1 MNAAV
6 SGLHHNVMI
15 ASIFTPIL
23 VRPLFNLLFILDSVI
38 PGHDFGVAII
48 VLTLLVRIVLW
59 PLVNRQLHSQKV
71 MQQLAPEVAKVKERA
86 KGDRQK
92 ETELLMELY
101 KEKGTSPFAPIIP
114 MLIQLPLLIAFYAVL
129 RDSVKPAELT
139 KLAYPFVQHI
149 GYVAHIIHHHAA
161 FSPSLFGLVDLTKPS
176 IVIAAL
182 AALAQFYQTW
192 QLRPQTMA
200 AAGEQAQLMSGMT
213 LAFPLVTFFIG
224 LRLPSALAIYWL
236 TTSLVAAFQQYLV
249 LLRDAHELEE
259 GVVVSGPSV
268 NQTKTKKASKRPAK
282 GGAK

>member
-1 MNAAV
+1 
-6 SGLHHNVMI
+6 
-15 ASIFTPIL
+15 
-23 VRPLFNLLFILDSVI
+23 LFVLDSVI
-38 PGHDFGVAII
+38 PGHDFGLAII
-48 VLTLLVRIVLW
+48 GLTLLVRIVLW

-71 MQQLAPEVAKVKERA
+71 MQQLAPEVARVKKEA

-92 ETELLMELY
+92 ETEMLMELY
-101 KEKGTSPFAPIIP
+101 KEKGTSPFAPVVP

-139 KLAYPFVQHI
+139 KLAYPFVQRI
-149 GYVAHIIHHHAA
+149 GYVSHIITHHAA
-161 FSPSLFGLVDLTKPS
+161 FSPSLFGLVNLTKPS

-200 AAGEQAQLMSGMT
+200 AAGEQAQLMGGMT
-213 LAFPLVTFFIG
+213 LAFPLITFFIG
-224 LRLPSALAIYWL
+224 LRLPSALALYWV

-259 GVVVSGPSV
+259 GVVATAP
-268 NQTKTKKASKRPAK
+268 ASKPSKPAK
-282 GGAK
+282 GGKRAAKGGVK

>member
-1 MNAAV
+1 
-6 SGLHHNVMI
+6 MI

-23 VRPLFNLLFILDSVI
+23 VRPLFNLLFVLDSII
-38 PGHDFGVAII
+38 PGHDFGLAII
-48 VLTLLVRIVLW
+48 GLTLLVRIVLW

-71 MQQLAPEVAKVKERA
+71 MQQLAPEVARVKKEA

-92 ETELLMELY
+92 ETEMLMELY

-129 RDSVKPAELT
+129 RDSVKPAELA
-139 KLAYPFVQHI
+139 KLAYPFVQKI
-149 GYVAHIIHHHAA
+149 GYVSHIIHHHAA
-161 FSPSLFGLVDLTKPS
+161 FSPSLFGLVNLTKPS

-200 AAGEQAQLMSGMT
+200 AAGEQAQLMSSMT
-213 LAFPLVTFFIG
+213 LAFPLITLFIG
-224 LRLPSALAIYWL
+224 LRLPSALALYWV
-236 TTSLVAAFQQYLV
+236 TTSLVAALQQYLV
-249 LLRDAHELEE
+249 LMRDAHELEE
-259 GVVVSGPSV
+259 GVVVVAPPVAKGAGKSAKGG
-268 NQTKTKKASKRPAK
+268 KRPVK